1 MGVVLKREQVG
12 CGSMPLAFRCTVI
25 ASMYPCGA
33 RTGGGRFWNGKADLK
48 SRIVGYRG
56 NFADGLRV
64 AVGQQDWAPPVLT
77 SANEIIVISLETHQQ
92 KDPDLTRSGRWW
104 IPRSIEVSR

>member
-1 MGVVLKREQVG
+1 
-12 CGSMPLAFRCTVI
+12 MPLVFRCTAI

-33 RTGGGRFWNGKADLK
+33 RTGWGRVWNGKADFK

-64 AVGQQDWAPPVLT
+64 TVCQQDWAPPVLA
-77 SANEIIVISLETHQQ
+77 SANGRNVTSLETYRQNV
-92 KDPDLTRSGRWW
+92 PDFTRSGLWW